1 MSINYEGTNDVK
13 LRKAE
18 TLTLHCERFSMKE
31 EEFIDNMFGRLQV
44 LMNNLKALG
53 QTYPKAQI
61 KLKALDSFPKV
72 WKPKTTTIQEARDL
86 KNLVWDELLGILRVH
101 EVHL

>member
-1 MSINYEGTNDVK
+1 
-13 LRKAE
+13 
-18 TLTLHCERFSMKE
+18 MKE

>member
-1 MSINYEGTNDVK
+1 LSINYEGTNDVK
-13 LRKAE
+13 LRKPE

-53 QTYPKAQI
+53 QTYPKA
-61 KLKALDSFPKV
+61 
-72 WKPKTTTIQEARDL
+72 
-86 KNLVWDELLGILRVH
+86 
-101 EVHL
+101 